1 VQLEHLSWSQ
11 INSIDKCGYQYHLYR
26 NLGITLPPGF
36 AQTRGKVIHK
46 PIEKN
51 MLHKLEHGALLTVE
65 EVMQI
70 ASDEIDAAY
79 KGPMTLDGDYAEMT
93 LEQARSQ
100 TKDEVV
106 GLAKLHATE
115 LAPIITPR
123 AVEKKVT
130 LAASEAL
137 PVKLVGILDLVTDK
151 GIRDTKTKTKAP
163 PAMLAHQSG
172 QLSCYTLLHL
182 AEYKTH
188 PTEIGLDVLWR
199 TPGKGVCK
207 HDTLWTTREV
217 KDLEVF
223 IARANAALRAIEA
236 EIFLP
241 APEDSWACTK
251 KFCGYTEQCPYFAGR
266 PRPTS

>member
-1 VQLEHLSWSQ
+1 MKLEHLSWSR

-26 NLGITLPPGF
+26 NLKIVLAPGF

-51 MLHKLEHGALLTVE
+51 MLHKLKTGDLLPVE
-65 EVMQI
+65 QVMQI

-79 KGPMTLDGDYAEMT
+79 KGPMTLDGDYAELT
-93 LEQARSQ
+93 LEQARSR

-106 GLAKLHATE
+106 GLAKLHATD
-115 LAPIITPR
+115 LAPVITPR
-123 AVEKKVT
+123 DVEVKVT
-130 LAASEAL
+130 LEASEAL
-137 PVKLVGILDLVTDK
+137 PVKLVGVIDLVTDE
-151 GIRDTKTKTKAP
+151 GIRDTKTKAKAP
-163 PAMLAHQSG
+163 PEMLAHESG
-172 QLSCYTLLHL
+172 QLSCYHLLHL
-182 AEYKTH
+182 AHYKTA
-188 PTEIGLDVLWR
+188 PTQLGLDVLWR
-199 TPGKGVCK
+199 TPGKGICK
-207 HDTLWTTREV
+207 SKTLWTTRDV